1 MESLNF
7 QEVIPLGYWAFSS
20 ATGLM
25 IILISMFLYL
35 YYRKRLQA
43 VVDDGSSEAE
53 LAGRV
58 EQLRKDEDTL
68 RAWIAGQKDELLR
81 LTAERQEQELLRAEL
96 QRLEQECAT
105 NEEHNRTLRNE
116 VGNFENQ
123 KYLLGEKSQKLEQ
136 EITSLKVKKEQLQ
149 DQMNELGKSIE
160 LSKTKNA
167 EYEKRCSDLESL
179 QKQKNNELETAERTL
194 REARSD
200 TDSTRFEHDSLRKKI
215 DSLKE
220 REQEIELLNGKLFEL
235 KQNLDDVRHEVSNQQ
250 RLNQSLREE
259 ADKIKDAEQLLKDRS
274 LGLEQELNELR
285 QKIDQFQEQ
294 RDDLVQSI
302 GQTIAESK
310 EREQECNRLANLQ
323 EQKKS
328 ELQDLIKESRAVK
341 NEIDSIR
348 FEHDSLRRK
357 VDTLSEREHALDFIA
372 NKILELEQDLAEAR
386 DEVATQQRLKNEV
399 AQDIKEK
406 KQILNELKA
415 EEVALNNSIDTLK
428 LLAEQEKK
436 SSGSGKDVD
445 NGKKYHDL
453 WQPVTFPSLL
463 PANNTPGEQELLQKT
478 SDYIKAQSLYFPERV
493 LHAFHTALK
502 VNDISPLVV
511 LAGISGTGKSE
522 LPRRYAEGMGMH
534 SVILAVQPRWD
545 SPQDLFGFYN
555 YLEERYKATEL
566 ARAMVQF
573 EQFNRP
579 EWPLPEGWDHD
590 RSDRMLL
597 VLLDEM
603 NLARVE
609 YYFSE
614 FLSRLE
620 TRRGITLSSPEE
632 RAKAEI
638 ALEMGS
644 LAEGE
649 NPIKLFPGQ
658 NVLFSGTM
666 NEDETTQALS
676 DKVLDRSCVLRF
688 GRPKQIKAQ
697 EHVHAI
703 PPTADGLTFEQWK
716 TFLKNDLPAEEN
728 DRVNSWINKLN
739 AAMEQLDRPFG
750 HRVAQAI
757 QKYVANYPRWI
768 PNRVNLA
775 MADQIEQRIMPKL
788 RGIEIS
794 EMEQP
799 LREIHSVIKDCED
812 EALSK
817 AFDQGSQSEQ
827 QVFIWRGLDR
837 TEDFY

>member
-1 MESLNF
+1 MELLNF
-7 QEVIPLGYWAFSS
+7 QEVIPSGLWAFSS

-25 IILISMFLYL
+25 VTLISMFLYL
-35 YYRKRLQA
+35 YYRKRIQA
-43 VVDDGSSEAE
+43 VVDDGTSAAE
-53 LAGRV
+53 LAAKLDR
-58 EQLRKDEDTL
+58 LRKDEDTL
-68 RAWIAGQKDELLR
+68 RDWISGQKDELQR
-81 LTAERQEQELLRAEL
+81 LAAERQEQELLRGDL
-96 QRLEQECAT
+96 QRLVEACAKK
-105 NEEHNRTLRNE
+105 EDVNRSLRDE
-116 VGNFENQ
+116 VGNFEN
-123 KYLLGEKSQKLEQ
+123 KKHLLAEKHQKLEQ
-136 EITSLKVKKEQLQ
+136 EISEFEKTRVQLQ
-149 DQMNELGKSIE
+149 KQKEE
-160 LSKTKNA
+160 LSKSIDESVIKSA
-167 EYEKRCSDLESL
+167 EYEKECAQLAALEEQKKTEL
-179 QKQKNNELETAERTL
+179 QKLERGLTEVKFET
-194 REARSD
+194 ESI
-200 TDSTRFEHDSLRKKI
+200 RFEHDSLRKKI

-220 REQEIELLNGKLFEL
+220 REPEIDLLNGKLLQL
-235 KQNLDDVRHEVSNQQ
+235 KHSLDDVRYEIADQQ
-250 RLNQSLREE
+250 RYNQSLRDEV
-259 ADKIKDAEQLLKDRS
+259 KDIESAK
-274 LGLEQELNELR
+274 QELGDESFKLEREIAGLR
-285 QKIDQFQEQ
+285 KTIETSEGQKE
-294 RDDLVQSI
+294 DLIQSI
-302 GQTIAESK
+302 GQSIAESK
-310 EREQECNRLANLQ
+310 EREKECNSLIDLQ
-323 EQKKS
+323 EQNRA
-328 ELQDLIKESRAVK
+328 ELHDLTKESRSVK
-341 NEIDSIR
+341 NEIESTR
-348 FEHDSLRRK
+348 FEHDSLKRK
-357 VDTLSEREHALDFIA
+357 IVTLSEREHELDFIT

-399 AQDIKEK
+399 AQDVKEK
-406 KQILNELKA
+406 NQILNELKA
-415 EEVALNNSIDTLK
+415 EKRSLKNRIETLK
-428 LLAEQEKK
+428 LLAEKESK
-436 SSGSGKDVD
+436 SSGSEKDAD
-445 NGKKYHDL
+445 HGKKYRDL

-463 PANNTPGEQELLQKT
+463 PAKNTPDEQELLQKT

-579 EWPLPEGWDHD
+579 HWPLPEGWDHD

-620 TRRGITLSSPEE
+620 TRRGVTLSSPEE

-649 NPIKLFPGQ
+649 NPIKLFPAK

-688 GRPKQIKAQ
+688 GRPKQIKAKKDL
-697 EHVHAI
+697 HAI
-703 PPTADGLTFEQWK
+703 QPTAAGLTFEQWN

-728 DRVNSWINKLN
+728 DRVNGWINKLN

-750 HRVAQAI
+750 YRVALAI

-799 LREIHSVIKDCED
+799 LREIHSVIRDCED
-812 EALSK
+812 EALSR
-817 AFDQGSQSEQ
+817 AFDQGAQSEQ

-837 TEDFY
+837 TEDSY